1 MLIDPLTDADCTCL
15 RTLAITVHR
24 PCCATHT
31 DHLTKVVQTLYLVY
45 IYPPMRRV
53 VLRLPTCAFY
63 QASFQPG
70 SRCSN
75 HPRHRQYLLGSR
87 LPRPRFLPRP
97 SPSSRPSSASI
108 PGTLNNTLAL
118 VLVYTLVGILPNT
131 LNDILALVFVYTLV
145 GIFALL
151 LLASLVYFALRCLEP
166 PSPNP

>member
-1 MLIDPLTDADCTCL
+1 ML
-15 RTLAITVHR
+15 RTR
-24 PCCATHT
+24 K

-45 IYPPMRRV
+45 IPPMRRI

-63 QASFQPG
+63 QASSQPG

-97 SPSSRPSSASI
+97 SPSSRPSSAGI

>member
-63 QASFQPG
+63 QASSQPG
-70 SRCSN
+70 SRCSY

-87 LPRPRFLPRP
+87 LPRPRLLPCP
-97 SPSSRPSSASI
+97 SPSSRPSS
-108 PGTLNNTLAL
+108 PGLSN
-118 VLVYTLVGILPNT
+118 

>member
-1 MLIDPLTDADCTCL
+1 
-15 RTLAITVHR
+15 
-24 PCCATHT
+24 
-31 DHLTKVVQTLYLVY
+31 
-45 IYPPMRRV
+45 MRWV

-70 SRCSN
+70 S
-75 HPRHRQYLLGSR
+75 PRSYYPHYRQHLLGSR
-87 LPRPRFLPRP
+87 LPRPRLLPCP
-97 SPSSRPSSASI
+97 SPPSCTSS
-108 PGTLNNTLAL
+108 PGLSN
-118 VLVYTLVGILPNT
+118 

>member
-1 MLIDPLTDADCTCL
+1 
-15 RTLAITVHR
+15 
-24 PCCATHT
+24 
-31 DHLTKVVQTLYLVY
+31 
-45 IYPPMRRV
+45 MRRV

-63 QASFQPG
+63 QASSQPG
-70 SRCSN
+70 SHCSH

-87 LPRPRFLPRP
+87 LPHPRLLPCP
-97 SPSSRPSSASI
+97 SPSLHASS
-108 PGTLNNTLAL
+108 PGLSN
-118 VLVYTLVGILPNT
+118 